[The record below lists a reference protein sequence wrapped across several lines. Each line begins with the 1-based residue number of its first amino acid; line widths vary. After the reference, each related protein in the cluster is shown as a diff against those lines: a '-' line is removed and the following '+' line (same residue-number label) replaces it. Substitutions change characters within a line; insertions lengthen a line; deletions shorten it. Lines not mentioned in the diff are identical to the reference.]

1 MPRRKPFT
9 LPLTPAEQEFVDFR
23 KALRKRALDDFGAGD
38 PTLLNMMRAE
48 AVELIVRYKA
58 RRWGHRRGVKL
69 TTEQRL
75 RIASQQK
82 TISAS
87 KPRDSRG
94 RFTR

>member
-1 MPRRKPFT
+1 VWPPNKG
-9 LPLTPAEQEFVDFR
+9 LAG
-23 KALRKRALDDFGAGD
+23 GAHEAA
-38 PTLLNMMRAE
+38 RAE
-48 AVELIVRYKA
+48 AVELIARYKA